1 MSIDRLQ
8 ANYPVAIEWLQFPLH
23 PDTPPE
29 GKSLEELFAG
39 RDIEPARKRLRKMM
53 QAAGLPY
60 GDRTHT
66 YNSRKA
72 QELGKWADS
81 LDGEGPEGDSP
92 DGKPRG
98 EALHRALFHAY
109 FADCVDISQ
118 VDNLIKITEA
128 AGFDG
133 QAARQALESGAFVEA
148 VDLDWQRSHH
158 EGITGVP
165 TFTAQQLMVV
175 GCQPY
180 EVLERFVK
188 HLLEQAKQEP
198 DRQGGPL

>member
-39 RDIEPARKRLRKMM
+39 RDIEPAQQRLRELM
-53 QAAGLPY
+53 QEAGLPY
-60 GDRTHT
+60 GNRSHT

-81 LDGEGPEGDSP
+81 LEGEGP

-109 FADCVDISQ
+109 FADGVDISQ
-118 VDNLIKITEA
+118 IDNLIRITEA

-133 QAARQALESGAFVEA
+133 KAARQALESRAFVEA

-165 TFTAQQLMVV
+165 TFTSGQLMVV

-188 HLLEQAKQEP
+188 HLLEQKKSEP
-198 DRQGGPL
+198 DRGGGPL